1 MWTRLFAILVVQFF
15 LANGVAANDFKFVLK
30 SNVGDEFYINEASIE
45 KSSKG
50 YQVEILNSYGHAD
63 PFNKAWSSLQ
73 ITNFDC
79 NQSMQVLADEF
90 YSEKMG
96 EGSIVQRNSSPLPKM
111 KVPERSVFWIIQN
124 EVCSLNTSGER
135 MSNDTQDS
143 LGELFEQLQKSGEAV
158 GRGIQYAI
166 ENGLMGQTEAY
177 NFMQK
182 LSVENVSNESVIL
195 LGSICQNVMINDCAQ
210 LLIEANN
217 WPKGVDDYA
226 SLLTTLLQSSSS
238 N

>member
-73 ITNFDC
+73 IINFDC

-96 EGSIVQRNSSPLPKM
+96 EGSIVQRNSSPLPNM

-135 MSNDTQDS
+135 MSNDTKIRLVNFS
-143 LGELFEQLQKSGEAV
+143 SSSKKWEAV
-158 GRGIQYAI
+158 RIQYAI